1 MPPGKNIS
9 LLLLLSTHFCSGVST
24 VQGARVVHIHQ
35 GRVLLKYFFIM
46 TVICSPSQWCLSG
59 AGCTGG
65 AMPPGKN
72 ISLLLLL
79 STHFCSGVSM
89 VQGRV
94 LLKYFFI
101 MTVICSPLQWCLHGA
116 GCTGGAMPPGKNI
129 SLLLL
134 LSTHFCSGVSMVQ
147 GRVLLK
153 YFFIMT
159 VICSPLQWCLRGAG
173 CTGGA
178 MPPGKNI
185 SLLLLLS
192 THFCSGVSMVQGKS
206 AS

>member
-1 MPPGKNIS
+1 MQGVQVMQCPQGKIFHYYYCY
-9 LLLLLSTHFCSGVST
+9 LLTFAVVSPWC
-24 VQGARVVHIHQ
+24 RV
-35 GRVLLKYFFIM
+35 
-46 TVICSPSQWCLSG
+46 
-59 AGCTGG
+59 
-65 AMPPGKN
+65 
-72 ISLLLLL
+72 
-79 STHFCSGVSM
+79 
-89 VQGRV
+89 RV

-101 MTVICSPLQWCLHGA
+101 MTVICSPLQWCLRGA
-116 GCTGGAMPPGKNI
+116 ACTGGAMPPGKNI

-178 MPPGKNI
+178 RPPGR
-185 SLLLLLS
+185 SCRGGS
-192 THFCSGVSMVQGKS
+192 
-206 AS
+206 